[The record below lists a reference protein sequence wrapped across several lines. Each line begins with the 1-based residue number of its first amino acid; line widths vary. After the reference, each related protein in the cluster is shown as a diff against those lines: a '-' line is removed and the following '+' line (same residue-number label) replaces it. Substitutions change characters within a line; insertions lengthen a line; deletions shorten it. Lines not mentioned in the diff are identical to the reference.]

1 MPARHR
7 SNPLALAVLVC
18 LAERPMHPYEAATTL
33 RQRQKHESVRLNYGS
48 LYAVVASLEKRKLIA
63 PQETE
68 RKGRLPERTV
78 YNLTGTGRIELH
90 DWLTEL
96 LSTPVKDYTSFEAAL
111 SFLPALPPDDVA
123 TLLRERAGQLEREIA
138 QAHASRELAEKQHV
152 PRLAWVEEEYRTVL
166 REAELGYVRTLAEQ
180 IATGTLEGI
189 GWWKSIH
196 GPEDHVAGRGTTLP
210 GTTLPGATA
219 TRAPS
224 SSPHGIRCV
233 RAVSSINSR
242 PGRTRTPA
250 SWRPGTSAAVRG
262 EQGWGWTGRG
272 RRG

>member
-78 YNLTGTGRIELH
+78 YHLTGTGRIELH

-111 SFLPALPPDDVA
+111 SFLPALPPADVA
-123 TLLRERAGQLEREIA
+123 TLLRERAASWSGKSPRRTPRASWPRSSTSPAWPGWKRSIA
-138 QAHASRELAEKQHV
+138 PCCARPSWATSAHWPSRSPLARSKGSAGGNRSTA
-152 PRLAWVEEEYRTVL
+152 PRT
-166 REAELGYVRTLAEQ
+166 TLP
-180 IATGTLEGI
+180 GTTA
-189 GWWKSIH
+189 
-196 GPEDHVAGRGTTLP
+196 PRTTLP

-219 TRAPS
+219 PRAPS

-242 PGRTRTPA
+242 PGSTRTPA
-250 SWRPGTSAAVRG
+250 SWRPGTSCRR
-262 EQGWGWTGRG
+262 QG
-272 RRG
+272 